1 MARHIKKTRG
11 NADGKFASLPF
22 TVIDTPAWRALRLS
36 AQALFPWLLME
47 FKGDKYNNNGK
58 ISLSVRQ
65 AAERM
70 GVARDTAAK
79 AFRDLQAKGF
89 IVVKKGASL
98 GVVGHGKCPEYEITS
113 IDTLHE
119 KASKLYLEWSGD
131 KEFPIFLH
139 PVKNPSGKSEPCH
152 NKYLKASLIM

>member
-1 MARHIKKTRG
+1 MARHTQKTHG
-11 NADGKFASLPF
+11 NADGKFARLPL
-22 TVIDTPAWRALRLS
+22 TVIHTPAWRALSLS

-47 FKGDKYNNNGK
+47 FKGKKYNNNGK

-98 GVVGHGKCPEYEITS
+98 GVAGHGKCPEYEITF
-113 IDTLHE
+113 IATLQKE
-119 KASKLYLEWSGD
+119 ASKLYLDWSED
-131 KEFPIFLH
+131 EDFPIFAH
-139 PVKNPSGKSEPCH
+139 PVKNPTGKSKPCH
-152 NKYLKASLIM
+152 NYQLNASLIL

>member
-1 MARHIKKTRG
+1 MTLGQKLKG
-11 NADGKFASLPF
+11 SPSGKFLTLPL
-22 TVIDTPAWRALRLS
+22 TVIDTPAWRALSIS

-47 FKGDKYNNNGK
+47 FKGKNYNNNGK

-70 GVARDTAAK
+70 GVARDTAAR

-89 IVVKKGASL
+89 IKVKKGASL
-98 GVVGHGKCPEYEITS
+98 GVEGHGKCPEYEITS

-119 KASKLYLEWSGD
+119 KASKLYLEWSRD

>member
-1 MARHIKKTRG
+1 MTLGQRLKG
-11 NADGKFASLPF
+11 SPSGKFIKLPL
-22 TVIDTPAWRALRLS
+22 TVIDTPAWRALSLC

-58 ISLSVRQ
+58 ITLSVRQ

-70 GVARDTAAK
+70 GVAKDTASK

-98 GVVGHGKCPEYEITS
+98 GVEGHGKCPEYEITS
-113 IDTLHE
+113 IDTLRE
-119 KASKLYLEWSGD
+119 KASKLYLKWSGD
-131 KEFPIFLH
+131 KEFPIFRH
-139 PVKNPSGKSEPCH
+139 PVKNLSGKSKPCH
-152 NKYLKASLIM
+152 NKYLKAS

>member
-1 MARHIKKTRG
+1 MARHKKKTHG
-11 NADGKFASLPF
+11 NADGKFAKLPL
-22 TVIDTPAWRALRLS
+22 TVIATPAWRALSLS

-47 FKGDKYNNNGK
+47 FNGPKYNNNGK

-70 GVARDTAAK
+70 GVAKDTASK

-98 GVVGHGKCPEYEITS
+98 GVEGHGKCPEYEITF
-113 IDTLHE
+113 ITTLHKE
-119 KASKLYLEWSGD
+119 ASKLYLKWSKD
-131 KEFPIFLH
+131 EEFPIFPH
-139 PVKNPSGKSEPCH
+139 PVKNPLGKSEPCH
-152 NKYLKASLIM
+152 NKYLNTSLIM

>member
-1 MARHIKKTRG
+1 MTLGQRLKG
-11 NADGKFASLPF
+11 SPSGKYAGLPLK
-22 TVIDTPAWRALRLS
+22 VLDTDAWRALSLS
-36 AQALFPWLLME
+36 AQALFPWLIME

-70 GVARDTAAK
+70 GVARDTAAR

-98 GVVGHGKCPEYEITS
+98 GVEGHGKCPEYEITS
-113 IDTLHE
+113 TQTLHKE
-119 KASKLYLEWSGD
+119 ASERYLDWSKE
-131 KEFPIFLH
+131 KEFPIFAH
-139 PVKNPSGKSEPCH
+139 PIKNPSGKSEPCH
-152 NKYLKASLIM
+152 NKYLKAS

>member
-1 MARHIKKTRG
+1 MARRRKKTFG
-11 NADGKFASLPF
+11 NPSGKYAALPLS
-22 TVIDTPAWRALRLS
+22 VIDTPAWRALS
-36 AQALFPWLLME
+36 STAQSLVPWLIME
-47 FKGDKYNNNGK
+47 FKGADLNNNGK

-98 GVVGHGKCPEYEITS
+98 GVEGHGKCPEYEITF
-113 IDTLHE
+113 IATLHKE
-119 KASKLYLEWSGD
+119 ANKLYLEWSEEED
-131 KEFPIFLH
+131 FPIFAH
-139 PVKNPSGKSEPCH
+139 PVKNPTGKSKPCH
-152 NKYLKASLIM
+152 NSQLKASLIS

>member
-1 MARHIKKTRG
+1 MARRRNKNFG
-11 NADGKFASLPF
+11 NSSGKYARLPLA
-22 TVIDTPAWRALRLS
+22 VIDTPAWRTLSLS

-65 AAERM
+65 AVERM

-98 GVVGHGKCPEYEITS
+98 GVEGHGKCPEYEITF
-113 IDTLHE
+113 ITTLHE
-119 KASKLYLEWSGD
+119 EASKLYPEWSED
-131 KEFPIFLH
+131 NDFPIFAH
-139 PVKNPSGKSEPCH
+139 PIKNPTGKSKPCH
-152 NKYLKASLIM
+152 NFQLNASLIL